1 MIIKNVILPNRY
13 YDSVVLMRGSEK
25 IKDEIG
31 AKQVSLM
38 MGTDANKDILRTTG
52 LLTPAGEKASPGDLI
67 IAIETEDETGFEDLP
82 DKIEGILAPKG
93 ESKAGDYHPRS
104 LEGAMEIMPSA
115 NLALISIPGEY
126 VEWEGEKAL
135 DRGLHLMIFSDNV
148 SLETEIKLKKKG
160 EEKGLLVMG
169 PDCGTS
175 IIHGAALA
183 FANVI
188 RGGNIGIVAAAGTGI
203 QEASTLIHKMG
214 GGISHAIGTGGRDLS
229 KDVGGITMKM
239 GIKSLLAD
247 PGTDVLVLVSKP
259 PHPDVEK
266 AIYEVLEGVE
276 KSVIINFLGSDGVEA
291 KKRGFK
297 FAKTLEDAAVMAV
310 EAVGG
315 KAHLPEPENMEELI
329 REETGKLSPD
339 QKYLRGLY
347 SGGTLCNETRII
359 LEDSGIEVFSNVT
372 KNPDFKLK
380 DVFKSKLHT
389 LVDMGDDAFTKG
401 APHPMIDNTKRKY
414 RIIQEAEDP
423 ETAVILLDVVLGY
436 GSNPDPAGE
445 LVPAIEEARKKAD
458 ESGRHLI
465 FVASVCGV
473 DEDPQDAKE
482 QAKKLQSAG
491 VVVLPSNARASRF
504 VLEIMERISALYGV
518 GS

>member
-1 MIIKNVILPNRY
+1 MITRNIILQNRY

-25 IKDEIG
+25 IKEEIG

-38 MGTDANKDILRTTG
+38 MGTDANKDILRIAG
-52 LLTPAGEKASPGDLI
+52 LLTSQGESGSPGDLI
-67 IAIETEDETGFEDLP
+67 IAVAIEDESKMEGMEER
-82 DKIEGILAPKG
+82 IEGILAPKAG
-93 ESKAGDYHPRS
+93 SKTEDYHPRS
-104 LEGAMEIMPSA
+104 LDGAMEVMPSA

-126 VEWEGEKAL
+126 VDWEGEKAI

-183 FANVI
+183 FANVV
-188 RGGNIGIVAAAGTGI
+188 RRGNIGIVAAAGTGI
-203 QEASTLIHKMG
+203 QEVSTLIHKMG

-229 KDVGGITMKM
+229 KEVGGITMKM
-239 GIKSLLAD
+239 GIRSLLTD
-247 PGTDVLVLVSKP
+247 TGTDVLVLVSKP
-259 PHPDVEK
+259 PHPDVEM
-266 AIYEVLEGVE
+266 AIYEVLKGVE
-276 KSVIINFLGSDGVEA
+276 KPVIINFLGSNGVEA

-297 FAKTLEDAAVMAV
+297 FAKTLEDAAVMAI
-310 EAVGG
+310 EASGG
-315 KAHLPEPENMEELI
+315 KAHLPEPENMENLI
-329 REETGKLSPD
+329 REEVGKLSAG

-359 LEDSGIEVFSNVT
+359 LEDSGLEIFSNVT
-372 KNPDFKLK
+372 KNPDFKMK
-380 DVFKSKLHT
+380 DVFKSKKHS
-389 LVDMGDDAFTKG
+389 LVDMGDDSFTKG

-414 RIIQEAEDP
+414 RIIQEVEDP
-423 ETAVILLDVVLGY
+423 ETAVILMDVVLGY

-445 LVPAIEEARKKAD
+445 LVPAINEAREKVK
-458 ESGRHLI
+458 ESGRYLI

-473 DEDPQDAKE
+473 DEDPQNAKE
-482 QAKKLQSAG
+482 QIKKLRDAG

-504 VLEIMERISALYGV
+504 VADIMKRISV
-518 GS
+518 